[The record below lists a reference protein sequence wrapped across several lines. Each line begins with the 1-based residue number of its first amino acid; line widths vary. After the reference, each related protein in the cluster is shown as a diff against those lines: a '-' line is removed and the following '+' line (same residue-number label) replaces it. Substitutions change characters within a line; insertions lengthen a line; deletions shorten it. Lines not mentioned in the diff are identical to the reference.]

1 MRKILSVV
9 LAAILFTIN
18 NANAENI
25 VGPCKYSISAF
36 AENAAVCTISAKADN
51 ASPDLSTARELVCAK
66 LSEKYVKG
74 TDGTLWM
81 YSSNYVIAFKG
92 GRTVLVIRS
101 PSGMKN
107 ISGLPDIS
115 RIETPRYAVIV
126 TKSGLSS
133 PLLYDFEVN

>member
-1 MRKILSVV
+1 MKRF
-9 LAAILFTIN
+9 LAAALAVIMAALN

-25 VGPCKYSISAF
+25 ASPCKYSISAF

-51 ASPDLSTARELVCAK
+51 SSPDLSTARELVCAK

-101 PSGMKN
+101 PSGMKS